1 MISASSG
8 ISFGLQADLPADN
21 PSHAHRMVC
30 ACALLGRLDDRLH
43 MIQSQR
49 NDKSASDLDK
59 EAEGTNTER
68 SYAFNRDQTP
78 LVQQHMLTCAK
89 ESMLL
94 WVFTWAVT
102 KLQDQNHFWSKTY
115 NNCTG
120 QIQHKLD
127 IQQRQLPPIKRML
140 VSVQVK
146 LPPLW
151 PTHASWRQQL
161 TLQDVMADCA
171 PCLHLDCIHH
181 GPVWA
186 SHISQCRVNNLRL
199 VTLHVR

>member
-1 MISASSG
+1 VILALHAAKKQMNTVVVMYVCTHQQQKLQDNHMISASSG

-68 SYAFNRDQTP
+68 SYAFNRDQKP

-94 WVFTWAVT
+94 WVFT
-102 KLQDQNHFWSKTY
+102 
-115 NNCTG
+115 
-120 QIQHKLD
+120 
-127 IQQRQLPPIKRML
+127 
-140 VSVQVK
+140 
-146 LPPLW
+146 
-151 PTHASWRQQL
+151 
-161 TLQDVMADCA
+161 
-171 PCLHLDCIHH
+171 
-181 GPVWA
+181 
-186 SHISQCRVNNLRL
+186 
-199 VTLHVR
+199 